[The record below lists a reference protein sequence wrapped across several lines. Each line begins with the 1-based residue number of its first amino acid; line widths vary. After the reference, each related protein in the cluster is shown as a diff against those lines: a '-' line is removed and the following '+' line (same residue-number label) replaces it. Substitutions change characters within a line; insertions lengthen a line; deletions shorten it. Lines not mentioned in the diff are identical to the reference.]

1 MDCKIP
7 IIEKKNIKN
16 LTSKVT
22 QSQEIKSLTQNLPQ
36 GHKWYPDQAHK
47 RHGKGSYEYNVVAQ
61 GTLASKSTPKKKEE
75 RIEVML
81 STTKSYKIVFVKK
94 MRQKEGF
101 NYLIYIASPSLIHS
115 IFLQVIEK
123 MNMS

>member
-1 MDCKIP
+1 MQNK
-7 IIEKKNIKN
+7 
-16 LTSKVT
+16 
-22 QSQEIKSLTQNLPQ
+22 EIKSLTQNLPQ
-36 GHKWYPDQAHK
+36 GHKWYPDQEHK
-47 RHGKGSYEYNVVAQ
+47 RHGKGSYECNVVVQ
-61 GTLASKSTPKKKEE
+61 GIPASKSNQKNKKK
-75 RIEVML
+75 IEVML
-81 STTKSYKIVFVKK
+81 STTKSYKIFFILK

>member
-1 MDCKIP
+1 MQNK
-7 IIEKKNIKN
+7 
-16 LTSKVT
+16 
-22 QSQEIKSLTQNLPQ
+22 EIKSLTQNLPQ
-36 GHKWYPDQAHK
+36 GHKWYPDQEHK
-47 RHGKGSYEYNVVAQ
+47 RHGKGSYECNVVVQ
-61 GTLASKSTPKKKEE
+61 GIPASKSNQKYIY
-75 RIEVML
+75 IEVML
-81 STTKSYKIVFVKK
+81 STTISYKIVFILK